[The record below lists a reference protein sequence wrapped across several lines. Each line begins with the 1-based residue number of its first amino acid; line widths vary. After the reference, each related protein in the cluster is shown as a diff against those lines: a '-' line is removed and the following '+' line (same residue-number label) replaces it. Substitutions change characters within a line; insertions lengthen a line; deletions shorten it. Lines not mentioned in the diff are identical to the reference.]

1 MTTELTERK
10 ILVKDLDGHWYAI
23 PETMKEDFVIM
34 REAIQLAEWGSDTW
48 YDAND
53 AFNAQYGQ
61 YMKGDR

>member
-23 PETMKEDFVIM
+23 PESMEEDFIIM

-53 AFNAQYGQ
+53 ALNDQYGQ
-61 YMKGDR
+61 YMKGDL